1 MSWNSASKGQLERIT
16 KGLESNYRYDPELF
30 ASYGR
35 MLGDAVRCG
44 DESTIVCFAWYTAL
58 EAARGLK
65 EMHIWE
71 PEELGALLVA
81 KQHDYGH
88 DNINAFGQIGIAVR
102 LSDKIARFYNL
113 QKRHTQALNEP
124 FIDCLKDMVGYG
136 VISAMLADYSFDEQL
151 EEKSA

>member
-1 MSWNSASKGQLERIT
+1 MSWNSASKGQLERIA
-16 KGLESNYRYDPELF
+16 KGLEANYKYDPELF

-65 EMHIWE
+65 EMHIWDAE
-71 PEELGALLVA
+71 QLAEILVS

-88 DNINAFGQIGIAVR
+88 DNINAFGQIGVAVR
-102 LSDKIARFYNL
+102 ISDKIARFYNL
-113 QKRHTQALNEP
+113 QKRQSSAMNEP
-124 FIDCLKDMVGYG
+124 FTDCLMDMVGYG
-136 VISAMLADYSFDEQL
+136 VISAMLADETFNEKL
-151 EEKSA
+151 EGSE